1 MSRNLDLS
9 RRALLATIGA
19 GGVAALLPGC
29 RSAVEQAGDAGAG
42 TPTPGGVLKIA
53 QAADISPKTL
63 LSQNNPNM
71 AVCRTVFNTLF
82 EYDHKTLAA
91 KPGLAESFQL
101 ADNGATV
108 TLKLRQGVTFH
119 SGRPFGAKDVLFTL
133 DYLRKDTTSSQ
144 LKHVAK
150 AIADASAT
158 GDGEVRLRFNHPVSN
173 MFDLF
178 EIMLIL
184 DSESIGDLEKGAKLI
199 GTGPFAVDSYT
210 PGSGLKL
217 SRNEKYFKHRP
228 YLDGVDIS
236 IITQSSS
243 MLASLRSGNTH
254 LALDM
259 APLDAAAVRNDP
271 AYELVV
277 ADPHDSTFY
286 LASNVKVAP
295 LDRKEVRQAIA
306 WAIDRDRV
314 LKQVLGGIGS
324 TSSLPW
330 SPSSP
335 AYDKT
340 AAQSYHYDPAKA
352 KQLIAQ
358 AGAAGVRLDVVYN
371 AGLATN
377 AAIAEI
383 VQYNLKEAGLDAA
396 AVPLQAADFQG
407 KLTSGALP
415 GLFVNGHGFGHLNPA
430 TLVKGAFPFN
440 ADRNA
445 SNFDSAEYK
454 QLADTLWKAT
464 DDTARRAAA
473 AKVNAFLLD
482 EQFVS
487 DLVVSAHTYAITRK
501 VRGLAW
507 SMFDYLNLDETYL
520 AGGRP

>member
-1 MSRNLDLS
+1 MSRNPDLS
-9 RRALLATIGA
+9 RRTLLATIGA

-29 RSAVEQAGDAGAG
+29 RSAVEQADGAGA
-42 TPTPGGVLKIA
+42 PTPGGVLRIA

-82 EYDHKTLAA
+82 EYDHRTLAA

-108 TLKLRQGVTFH
+108 TLKLRHGVTFH

-133 DYLRKDTTSSQ
+133 EHLRKDTTSSQ
-144 LKHVAK
+144 LKHVAR
-150 AIADASAT
+150 AVADASAT
-158 GDGEVRLRFNHPVSN
+158 GDGEVRLRFDHPVSN
-173 MFDLF
+173 LFDLF

-184 DSESIGDLEKGAKLI
+184 DSESIGDLEKGSKLI
-199 GTGPFAVDSYT
+199 GTGPYKVDSYT

-217 SRNEKYFKHRP
+217 SRNEKYFKRT

-236 IITQSSS
+236 IVTQSSS
-243 MLASLRSGNTH
+243 MLSSLKSGQTH

-259 APLDAAAVRNDP
+259 APLDAASVRTDP

-286 LASNVKVAP
+286 VASNVKVAP

-306 WAIDRDRV
+306 WAIDRERV

-335 AYDKT
+335 AYDK
-340 AAQSYHYDPAKA
+340 AAAGRYHYDPARA

-358 AGAAGVRLDVVYN
+358 SGAAGAHLDVVYN

-445 SNFDSAEYK
+445 SNFDSAEYR
-454 QLADTLWKAT
+454 QLADTLWKST
-464 DDTARRAAA
+464 DDGARRAAA

-520 AGGRP
+520 VGGRP